1 MSDDEEDSNVKE
13 MMRSVNV
20 KTRRLLI
27 LTRQK
32 TNFKV
37 LFWQTNGG
45 TEASDLVIHEGFAVM
60 YIIFFFKKIILFNDL
75 FSVMD
80 AVLSL
85 LLVFFTSVQYV
96 M

>member
-1 MSDDEEDSNVKE
+1 
-13 MMRSVNV
+13 
-20 KTRRLLI
+20 
-27 LTRQK
+27 
-32 TNFKV
+32 
-37 LFWQTNGG
+37 
-45 TEASDLVIHEGFAVM
+45 M

>member
-1 MSDDEEDSNVKE
+1 MSQGPPAVFMSDDEEDSNVKE

-37 LFWQTNGG
+37 LF
-45 TEASDLVIHEGFAVM
+45 
-60 YIIFFFKKIILFNDL
+60 
-75 FSVMD
+75 
-80 AVLSL
+80 
-85 LLVFFTSVQYV
+85 
-96 M
+96 